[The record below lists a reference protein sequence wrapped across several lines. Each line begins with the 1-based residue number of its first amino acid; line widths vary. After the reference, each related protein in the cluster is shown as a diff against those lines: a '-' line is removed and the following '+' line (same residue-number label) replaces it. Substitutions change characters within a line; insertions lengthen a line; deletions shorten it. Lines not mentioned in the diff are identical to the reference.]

1 MFKKDNAA
9 VAVVYIALVI
19 ALISL
24 SRGVPY
30 VMDNNETWSNLGHA
44 KNAFDYGFAVSKGLA
59 DEANEYSGNR
69 PEAHPLVHTHQGN
82 FPRLLATGL
91 YALGVQTAGA
101 QIAIISLTVGL
112 AGLLLAYG
120 LFRRALGAHIATLAC
135 LFMLTDY
142 ILFLQWQ
149 VNTWRVWQTVF
160 LFGGLYCVERLG
172 RERKSPF
179 VLWLALFVV
188 FACTFYSELIFASFV
203 WVTCAVYA
211 LFRSWGRW
219 KRLLMILCVL
229 SAGAAMAGAVLA
241 LQLISYYGFDSLI
254 QDAKYTISLRNLA
267 SDPAQRA
274 EAIEFMQER
283 NVLFLWNF
291 NETGDL
297 SLRRIINLFIYS
309 FVGSWTPV
317 FTSLVAIACAPAA
330 WFWASQKALGH
341 TCKWPAISPSGWLA
355 RGNNPRLASMV
366 LAWIALFF
374 FFNALLFSRIFGVV
388 SEGSLRGLS
397 LILSAAAASLLVWHA
412 TKTRQRAGIDRAE
425 LGPYVAV
432 SVTLLAITYIVTF
445 LNERV
450 MHEYLPLWEFLLKP
464 TPLLIAG
471 FLVVTSAS
479 INLLLGTGINNQAR
493 LAKAFSRCLTILV
506 SAACG
511 FIFAAL
517 WAPGYLFT
525 GYVDRSCPIGS
536 YLLYTLPALGVW
548 SLLGAERFSL
558 SKKATKQNIA
568 GLAAVGAIVATWL
581 MIQARFVY
589 IVPPTFASFTVE
601 LEKPRY
607 DGCGLAVSNYVV
619 PAAFSCKGWGWLCV
633 EHDVGLGLVDP
644 KPVQYE
650 PVHFHIAWQG
660 KRSEF
665 ARPDYFL
672 HLDQPWSLRHATRRA
687 ELVLSPRGPE
697 TRRPPIIHSI
707 ESGSDTVF
715 RNTVVAEDPSR
726 WKAWTLV
733 KLDQTP
739 IPYLLLGENIA
750 EPTTQITSL
759 PQFTLTAPSKGSVD
773 VGFIPATQPLP
784 AKLPIFRLENQTKSQ
799 DMVAAIQDLSTTSG
813 EDSSTAVAKGSI
825 LVDEGDVIR
834 VSFADNAPS
843 GHLIFRWQGRLL
855 VFPYAK
861 AKNNLSTAGPLDSD
875 LINFESWDPQG
886 SKQGEPDSAV
896 FAVGVK
902 IDRDHDASVVK
913 VSPFYKYQQE
923 GALEQGPSVWRLW
936 KTSEDGSMSLIG
948 QNSNGETFA
957 LSGDSQETFVVS
969 VVPIDE
975 SHRKGHEYFSPPFSV
990 LNHGAVANGSMSA
1003 Q

>member
-1 MFKKDNAA
+1 MHTNIKFLLGL
-9 VAVVYIALVI
+9 YGALVV
-19 ALISL
+19 ALLVASN
-24 SRGVPY
+24 GVPY

-44 KNAFDYGFAVSKGLA
+44 KNAVDYGFSKSAGLA
-59 DEANEYSGNR
+59 DEAHEYSGNR

-91 YALGVQTAGA
+91 YALGVETAAG

-112 AGLLLAYG
+112 AGFLLAYG
-120 LFRRALGAHIATLAC
+120 FFRRALGAHIATLAC

-172 RERKSPF
+172 RERKSHF

-188 FACTFYSELIFASFV
+188 FASTFYSELIFASFV

-219 KRLLMILCVL
+219 KRLLAILCVL
-229 SAGAAMAGAVLA
+229 SAGAAMAAVVLA
-241 LQLISYYGFDSLI
+241 LQLISYYGMDSLI
-254 QDAKYTISLRNLA
+254 QDAKYTISLRNIA

-274 EAIEFMQER
+274 EAIKFMQER

-291 NETGDL
+291 NETDAL
-297 SLRRIINLFIYS
+297 SLRRIIDLALYS

-317 FTSLVAIACAPAA
+317 FTSLVAIACAPAV

-341 TCKWPAISPSGWLA
+341 GCRWPAISPSGWLA
-355 RGNNPRLASMV
+355 CGNNLRLASIIFV
-366 LAWIALFF
+366 WISLFLF
-374 FFNALLFSRIFGVV
+374 INALLSSRIFGVV

-397 LILSAAAASLLVWHA
+397 LILPAAAATFLVW
-412 TKTRQRAGIDRAE
+412 RANRASQTTS
-425 LGPYVAV
+425 LAQAGWGAYMAV
-432 SVTLLAITYIVTF
+432 SVALLAITYIVNF

-450 MHEYLPLWEFLLKP
+450 MHEYLPLWKFLLNP
-464 TPLLIAG
+464 TPLVIAA

-479 INLLLGTGINNQAR
+479 ATLCLRASPDKQAR
-493 LAKAFSRCLTILV
+493 LAKAFSRCLPILV

-511 FIFAAL
+511 FIFSAL

-525 GYVDRSCPIGS
+525 GYVDRSCPIAS

-548 SLLGAERFSL
+548 SLLGAEGFSV
-558 SKKATKQNIA
+558 SKTATKSNI
-568 GLAAVGAIVATWL
+568 LNLSAAASVAATWL
-581 MIQARFVY
+581 IIQARFIY
-589 IVPPTFASFTVE
+589 IVPPTFASFT
-601 LEKPRY
+601 LEANKPEY
-607 DGCGLAVSNYVV
+607 QGAGVAASNYPV
-619 PAAFSCKGWGWLCV
+619 PFAFTCKGWAWMAEDQDTAMTLSQ
-633 EHDVGLGLVDP
+633 P
-644 KPVQYE
+644 APVQYN
-650 PVHFHIAWQG
+650 PRLFLIAEAG
-660 KRSEF
+660 KAPKF

-672 HLDQPWSLRHATRRA
+672 HIDQPWSLRHVTGRA
-687 ELVLSPRGPE
+687 ELVLSPDRRE
-697 TRRPPIIHSI
+697 TQRPPLIHYI
-707 ESGSDTVF
+707 ESGSENAF
-715 RNTVVAEDPSR
+715 QNKIVAEDPSR
-726 WKAWTLV
+726 WKAWTLI
-733 KLDQTP
+733 KLDQNS
-739 IPYLLLGENIA
+739 IPYLSLGEKIA
-750 EPTTQITSL
+750 RPQTPLQSLQQIY
-759 PQFTLTAPSKGSVD
+759 LTAPSRGSVD
-773 VGFIPATQPLP
+773 VGFIPAEQPLP

-799 DMVAAIQDLSTTSG
+799 AIIAKSQNSLKTSG
-813 EDSSTAVAKGSI
+813 EDSSNTAAKGSI
-825 LVDEGDVIR
+825 FVDEGDVIT
-834 VSFADNAPS
+834 VSFTDRAPS
-843 GHLIFRWQGRLL
+843 GHFIVRWQGRLL

-861 AKNNLSTAGPLDSD
+861 GKSSMKPVGPLDSD
-875 LINFESWDPQG
+875 LINFESREPQG

-923 GALEQGPSVWRLW
+923 GALEEGPSVWRLW

-975 SHRKGHEYFSPPFSV
+975 SHRRGHEYFSPPFSV